1 MKPMLEQC
9 RAETEKLVEE
19 KNKKLLEKVWPDMV
33 LVSNILGKMD
43 RLEEEGIRS
52 AVGTAGT
59 GPVSL
64 SPATAG
70 GTGTGGQA
78 QSPANM
84 SAGQVQQQFVAAG
97 ETAQVTSPVIPMAV
111 PPPAQQHQR
120 SAIHSAGY
128 LNNLLELVLQ

>member
-1 MKPMLEQC
+1 MKLEQC

-19 KNKKLLEKVWPDMV
+19 KKKKLLEKVWPDMV
-33 LVSNILGKMD
+33 LVSNILGKMVD

-78 QSPANM
+78 QSRRLDRC
-84 SAGQVQQQFVAAG
+84 S
-97 ETAQVTSPVIPMAV
+97 
-111 PPPAQQHQR
+111 
-120 SAIHSAGY
+120 
-128 LNNLLELVLQ
+128 NNL